1 MDKASLHKL
10 FQLTLKSDAPEF
22 IIYSSKLSE
31 RLNFACKF
39 IFEHVLNCKYSIT
52 ENKQVF
58 KNSIAFKISY
68 STHSEKEI
76 INISPYDL
84 LFKTG
89 VDESYKPKGTAK
101 NGALYF
107 HMSDSSCDLGY
118 DIFSSVFYF
127 ISRYEEWQNFEADD
141 HGRFELQQS
150 ILYKDQQYLK
160 PVVNSWIEELKQAL
174 LKFYPSIKFP
184 QKKFQ
189 YISTIDVDNLY
200 AYKNKGTTRTLG
212 AIAKDILTFKFA
224 NLSRRIKVLKG
235 KLKDPFDVYDELNEL
250 SQKTKIPLFYFFLQ
264 RSGTEHDRTVD
275 PSSSAFKDIFEKLNK
290 SGVGYGLHPSYETV
304 NTIELLKQEFDLIR
318 KNSNSPIQISRQHY
332 LRFTMKTT
340 PKQLIANGVM
350 ADFSMGFASG
360 VGYRAGTFTPFYYY
374 DLENEKATELL
385 MVPFVVMDGV
395 YFIYSN
401 AGVAQAE
408 KQIVELAEETKHL
421 KGIFVT
427 VFHERTFDE
436 VLYPGFGDLYRKL
449 QGFLPLIT
457 R

>member
-1 MDKASLHKL
+1 MDHKSLHKL
-10 FQLTLKSDAPEF
+10 FQLTPKSDAPEF
-22 IIYSSKLSE
+22 IIYSSKLNE
-31 RLNFACKF
+31 RLNYTCKF
-39 IFEHVLNCKYSIT
+39 IFEFVLNCKYSIT
-52 ENKQVF
+52 ENKQLF
-58 KNSIAFKISY
+58 KNSNAFKISY

-127 ISRYEEWQNFEADD
+127 ISRYEEWQKFEADK

-150 ILYKDQQYLK
+150 VLFKDGHHLK
-160 PVVNSWIEELKQAL
+160 PQVNSWIEEFKQAL

-189 YISTIDVDNLY
+189 YISTVDVDNLY
-200 AYKNKGTTRTLG
+200 AYKHKSSARIIG
-212 AIAKDILTFKFA
+212 ASGRDVITFKLN
-224 NLSRRIKVLKG
+224 NLIRRFNVLQG
-235 KLKDPFDVYDELNEL
+235 KMRDPFDVYDELNEL
-250 SQKTKIPLFYFFLQ
+250 SKAKNIPLFYFFLQ
-264 RSGTEHDRTVD
+264 RTGTEYDRTVD
-275 PSSSAFKDIFEKLNK
+275 PNSSAFKELFEKLNK
-290 SGVGYGLHPSYETV
+290 SGVGYGLHPSYETI
-304 NTIELLKQEFDLIR
+304 NNNELLKQEFDLMR

-332 LRFTMKTT
+332 LRFNMKTT
-340 PKQLIANGVM
+340 PRQLISNGVI

-360 VGYRAGTFTPFYYY
+360 AGYRAGTFTPFYYY
-374 DLENEKATELL
+374 DLENEKASDLL
-385 MVPFVVMDGV
+385 MVPFTVMDGV

-401 AGVAQAE
+401 AGVAAAE
-408 KQIVELAEETKHL
+408 KQILELAEEAKRL
-421 KGIFVT
+421 NGIFVT

-436 VLYPGFGDLYRKL
+436 VLYPGFGGLYRKL
-449 QGFLPLIT
+449 QEL
-457 R
+457 